1 MRRSLISFTMLHVSN
16 PFGMGAG
23 VSKILSQAE
32 VNHPMY
38 ERGLRR
44 LQHRIDEFNEE
55 VAKLVQYW
63 FLFFYYQRTHT
74 IFGPTCLSSTLCVLP
89 RISGSKPRVL

>member
-1 MRRSLISFTMLHVSN
+1 
-16 PFGMGAG
+16 MGAG

-63 FLFFYYQRTHT
+63 FLFLIPAYAHYLRANLSKFHPLCAAEDIRVETSRSVK
-74 IFGPTCLSSTLCVLP
+74 IFPHASHERLDMST
-89 RISGSKPRVL
+89 